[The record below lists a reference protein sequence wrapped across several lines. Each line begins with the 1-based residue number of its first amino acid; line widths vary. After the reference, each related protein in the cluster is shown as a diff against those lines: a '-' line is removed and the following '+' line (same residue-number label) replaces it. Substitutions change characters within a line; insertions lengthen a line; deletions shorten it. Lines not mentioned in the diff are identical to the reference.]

1 MSTATTVPAVIEN
14 VERAIETYPAED
26 LQVIATYTQGGEDH
40 VVRGIAEARAVLR
53 LDLGGTYKTNRLTPV
68 ARVERP
74 EGMHPGESLAL
85 VSADDVIKALE
96 TARSEQAVAVRSAL
110 VTAAMQSKVNAA
122 VAQQRGSDLTPGPAA
137 EAVAEAVGRI
147 DESIVA
153 LDIADETAMREMMER
168 AQRRRV
174 LMEARSSITEY
185 QAEAI
190 KRADAVLTERR
201 HVVKNSASAI
211 AAMAG
216 RRQAIEQAAAEM
228 PAQSWTMRKAAA
240 TIGTTPA
247 LCWEALGAAGL
258 AIKTSYLNN
267 AGRII
272 DYATWYPTPDGI
284 KAGITRRGVQIV
296 GPDHKEAPA
305 PAMLTRTGL
314 ATLLDALDRLGS
326 GKPMAQRQGV
336 LARIREREIQQG
348 VDSLIRQM
356 DDSYVDEGYD
366 PALTADLLITKAIDG
381 RLDDEIVSMQG
392 VAINA

>member
-1 MSTATTVPAVIEN
+1 MSTPTTVPAVIEN

-53 LDLGGTYKTNRLTPV
+53 LDLGGSYKVNRLTPV

-74 EGMHPGESLAL
+74 AGMHPGESLAL
-85 VSADDVIKALE
+85 VSAADVIKVLE
-96 TARSEQAVAVRSAL
+96 TARSEQAIAVRSAL

-122 VAQQRGSDLTPGPAA
+122 VAQRDSGLTPGPAA

-153 LDIADETAMREMMER
+153 LDIADDKAMREMMER

-190 KRADAVLTERR
+190 KNADAILTERR
-201 HVVKNSASAI
+201 RAVRNSASAI

-216 RRQAIEQAAAEM
+216 RQQAIEQAAAEM
-228 PAQSWTMRKAAA
+228 PANSWTMRKAAS

-247 LCWEALGAAGL
+247 ICWEALGAAGL
-258 AIKTSYLNN
+258 AIKTSYLND

-284 KAGITRRGVQIV
+284 KAGITRRGVQTV
-296 GPDHKEAPA
+296 GPDHREVPA
-305 PAMLTRTGL
+305 PAMLNRTGL

-356 DDSYVDEGYD
+356 DASYVDDGYD
-366 PALTADLLITKAIDG
+366 PALTADLLITRAIDG

>member
-1 MSTATTVPAVIEN
+1 MSTSTTVPAVIEN

-53 LDLGGTYKTNRLTPV
+53 LDLGGTYKTNRLAPV

-74 EGMHPGESLAL
+74 AGMHPGESLAL

-96 TARSEQAVAVRSAL
+96 TARSEQAIAVRSAL

-122 VAQQRGSDLTPGPAA
+122 VAQRGSDLTPGPAA

-153 LDIADETAMREMMER
+153 LDIADDKAMREMMDR

-190 KRADAVLTERR
+190 KNADAILTERR
-201 HVVKNSASAI
+201 RAVRNSASAI

-216 RRQAIEQAAAEM
+216 RQQAIEQAAAEM

-247 LCWEALGAAGL
+247 LCWEALGEAGL
-258 AIKTSYLNN
+258 AIKTSYVND

-356 DDSYVDEGYD
+356 EGSYVDDEYD